1 MIQNEAMINCNVT
14 VDLIKVIHLYS
25 NVNTEDENV

>member
-14 VDLIKVIHLYS
+14 VDLIKVIHLYL